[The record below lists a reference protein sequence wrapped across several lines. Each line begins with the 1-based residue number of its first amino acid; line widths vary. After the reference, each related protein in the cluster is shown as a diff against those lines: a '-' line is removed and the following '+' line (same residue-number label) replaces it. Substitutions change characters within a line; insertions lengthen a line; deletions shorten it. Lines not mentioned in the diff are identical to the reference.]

1 MFVQSNT
8 SKPAMEH
15 DLIVLK
21 VLKKFLCLVWKYFL
35 NKVFEYKYIECYF
48 VIFHTPIL
56 SHSLQG
62 KKLQDISATQLLDL
76 DTRTTEILSFKKIN
90 RGLFELDRFKDF
102 PL

>member
-1 MFVQSNT
+1 MMWT
-8 SKPAMEH
+8 
-15 DLIVLK
+15 LI
-21 VLKKFLCLVWKYFL
+21 
-35 NKVFEYKYIECYF
+35 
-48 VIFHTPIL
+48 TPIL

-90 RGLFELDRFKDF
+90 RRVFELDRFKDF